1 MRHTRLAA
9 LAISAALLLA
19 PGIVAASAAPAE
31 QAEDAELL
39 LMLDASFSMAD
50 PDSEGTPKIDSARAA
65 LQAMIDDLGPNQSVG
80 LRVFGGGVDRGQP
93 KEAKCSD
100 SELVVP
106 IGSGNSDALS
116 AAVEEYAPLG
126 ETPIAYALQQAA
138 GDLSDSGERTV
149 VLVSDGMATCEPDPC
164 EIAGQLR
171 ADGLDLVVHTVGLG
185 ADDRTRSQLQCIA
198 AAGGGDYF
206 DATDTETLTTAM
218 VRLSTRAFRPFVYD
232 GTPAVGT
239 PQPQGAP
246 ELTAGS
252 WTDTIAEQENA
263 PKHYAVARSETGSR
277 LFVGATMKNPGPGG
291 VSGIQIELATPD
303 GTSCGRGT
311 MPVFS
316 AGGQSSFGST
326 GLATPTDRPQ
336 ACADA
341 DSLVLTLQAGAGS
354 QQVLGQPVEIVVEEI
369 PPTSNAAE
377 LPGPAEKPSWSGP
390 TVGEPSAEVVGG
402 VSPSA
407 ATPVEAGS
415 TVGFDL
421 VPGEIV
427 FFSVPVDYG
436 QGLEALVE
444 FPGVDGELA
453 AEMRPTSNIIDMAI
467 VAPNRAQVHDLSA
480 SDAPSYRLTLVGEE
494 SSQAAAVMPEV
505 RWANDGTKASALSGD
520 HVVMV
525 SLTSSRERLTP
536 IPLTLTTN
544 VVGEV
549 SGVPEHAAPAP
560 EDDAAQTTAPG
571 DASESTAPADGSEE
585 PPVADDPAEDEGGSS
600 WLPWALAAGAL
611 LVVGAG
617 AVLLGRAR
625 GGAEG

>member
-9 LAISAALLLA
+9 LATSAALLLA
-19 PGIVAASAAPAE
+19 PGVVAASAAPAE

-50 PDSEGTPKIDSARAA
+50 PDAQGEPKIDSARAA
-65 LQAMIDDLGPNQSVG
+65 LHEMIDGLDPSQSVG
-80 LRVFGGGVDRGQP
+80 LRVFGGGVDRSQP

-106 IGSGNSDALS
+106 IGAGNASALSDA
-116 AAVEEYAPLG
+116 VDDYAPLG

-138 GDLSDSGERTV
+138 GDLSDSGDRTI
-149 VLVSDGMATCEPDPC
+149 VLVSDGLATCDPDPC
-164 EIAGQLR
+164 EIARQLR

-206 DATDTETLTTAM
+206 DATDSETLTTAL

-232 GTPAVGT
+232 GTPVVGT

-246 ELTAGS
+246 ELTPGS

-263 PKHYAVARSETGSR
+263 PKHYAVTRSEPGSR
-277 LFVGATMKNPGPGG
+277 LFVGATMKNPTPGG
-291 VSGIQIELATPD
+291 VSGVQVELETPD

-316 AGGQSSFGST
+316 PGGQTSFGSI
-326 GLATPTDRPQ
+326 GLATATDRSP
-336 ACADA
+336 ACAEADA
-341 DSLVLTLQAGAGS
+341 LVLSLQAGSGS
-354 QQVLGQPVEIVVEEI
+354 QQILGQPVEIVVDEVA
-369 PPTSNAAE
+369 PVSNGDE
-377 LPGPAEKPSWSGP
+377 LPGPADKPQWSGP
-390 TVGEPSAEVVGG
+390 SAGEPSAEVIGG

-415 TVGFDL
+415 TVSFDL
-421 VPGEIV
+421 VPGEIA

-436 QGLEALVE
+436 QRLEALVE
-444 FPGVDGELA
+444 FPGVDGPLA

-467 VAPNRAQVHDLSA
+467 VAPNRAQVHGLSVPG
-480 SDAPSYRLTLVGEE
+480 APSTRVSLDGEKA
-494 SSQAAAVMPEV
+494 SQAAAAMPEV
-505 RWANDGTKASALSGD
+505 RWANDGTKASALGGD

-525 SLTSSRERLTP
+525 SLTSSRERMTP
-536 IPLTLTTN
+536 IPLTLTTD

-549 SGVPEHAAPAP
+549 SGVPEHAAP
-560 EDDAAQTTAPG
+560 EDDASQTTAPAD
-571 DASESTAPADGSEE
+571 DAETTAPADEAEE
-585 PPVADDPAEDEGGSS
+585 PPVADGPADEDGGSS
-600 WLPWALAAGAL
+600 WLPWALAAGGV
-611 LVVGAG
+611 LVAGAG
-617 AVLLGRAR
+617 AVLLGRRR